1 MTGETKEQKSL
12 FIIGLKAS
20 NGKSTASKIFDR
32 CFKPYCRKLTNEFL
46 KINYGLIHKEL
57 AELKGIRM
65 SYMEEYPKNVDL
77 NVDMYKD
84 LVDGNAITNKVMYGT
99 TDEIQITF
107 KINIL
112 SNHLPKFDSDKGIK
126 RRGLLCELNNC
137 FLDKDEYKQ
146 AKNTYLL
153 DSNLLNKFD
162 NDVYKQT
169 FFNILLKYSIEYYAT
184 GLKIFSELKT
194 GFNEICA
201 ENDKMGGFIESLFD
215 ITNDPND
222 RLYKEH
228 FVKLY
233 NEKYNLRKD
242 WSSLITDVKKAG
254 LIFKP
259 GDRVMFEGK
268 SERGVIVGIK
278 LRLVEDECEE
288 DNVINKL
295 YPALQKID
303 NEKENEIIKLKQ
315 KIIELEQHIFDLM
328 QVENIT
334 IEKEQ
339 FIDVED
345 LVNVEKVKPKRK
357 YTKKEKNIKIDIVE
371 KNIEIKPDKIDLDIV
386 FLDSE
391 LSAFF

>member
-1 MTGETKEQKSL
+1 
-12 FIIGLKAS
+12 
-20 NGKSTASKIFDR
+20 
-32 CFKPYCRKLTNEFL
+32 
-46 KINYGLIHKEL
+46 
-57 AELKGIRM
+57 
-65 SYMEEYPKNVDL
+65 
-77 NVDMYKD
+77 
-84 LVDGNAITNKVMYGT
+84 
-99 TDEIQITF
+99 
-107 KINIL
+107 
-112 SNHLPKFDSDKGIK
+112 
-126 RRGLLCELNNC
+126 
-137 FLDKDEYKQ
+137 
-146 AKNTYLL
+146 
-153 DSNLLNKFD
+153 
-162 NDVYKQT
+162 
-169 FFNILLKYSIEYYAT
+169 
-184 GLKIFSELKT
+184 
-194 GFNEICA
+194 
-201 ENDKMGGFIESLFD
+201 MGSFIESLFD
-215 ITNDPND
+215 ITNDAND

-254 LIFKP
+254 LVFKP
-259 GDRVMFEGK
+259 GDRVMYEGK

-345 LVNVEKVKPKRK
+345 LVNVEAVKPKRK